1 MPESRVL
8 LNNCEVID
16 PRDIGSYL
24 KKDGF
29 KALAKARNE
38 MTPKKVIEEVKASG
52 LRGRGG
58 AGFPCGAKWELAAKS
73 KGDEKFL
80 ICNADEGEVGTFKD
94 RYILEHDPFS
104 LLEGMAIAAYA
115 IGAKKAFIYMR
126 GEYRFLLDL
135 LVNAIEQMKEKGFLK
150 TLDIGIRLGAG
161 SYICGEESALLN
173 SIEGRRGEARF
184 RPPYPPTQ
192 GLWGKPTIINNVE
205 TLMNIPRI
213 VLKGAGWFSKM
224 GTEQSKG
231 TKVFSVSGDVER
243 PGVYELVLGST
254 LRELMDLAGA
264 GNIKLAQVGG
274 ATGGIVPYSML
285 STSLSYETVLGSGA
299 ITVLDQSRDVID
311 FVYRTIEFL
320 SEESC
325 GKCAPCREGTE
336 VMIEILG
343 RLTKGEGVQED
354 MQVLE
359 ELSNVMMAS
368 SLCGLGQ
375 SAPVP
380 MLDTLKYFRNEYETR
395 VGQSMFL
402 RTLRTVRA

>member
-1 MPESRVL
+1 M
-8 LNNCEVID
+8 
-16 PRDIGSYL
+16 
-24 KKDGF
+24 
-29 KALAKARNE
+29 
-38 MTPKKVIEEVKASG
+38 
-52 LRGRGG
+52 
-58 AGFPCGAKWELAAKS
+58 AAKS

-104 LLEGMAIAAYA
+104 LLEGIAIAAYA
-115 IGAKKAFIYMR
+115 IGAKKAFIYLR

-135 LVNAIEQMKEKGFLK
+135 LVNAIEQTKEKGYLK
-150 TLDIGIRLGAG
+150 PLEIQIRMGAG
-161 SYICGEESALLN
+161 SYICGEESALMN

-224 GTEQSKG
+224 GTERSKG

-264 GNIKLAQVGG
+264 GNVKLVQVGG

-285 STSLSYETVLGSGA
+285 STPLSYETVLGSGA
-299 ITVLDQSRDVID
+299 ITVL
-311 FVYRTIEFL
+311 
-320 SEESC
+320 ESKPGC
-325 GKCAPCREGTE
+325 
-336 VMIEILG
+336 
-343 RLTKGEGVQED
+343 D
-354 MQVLE
+354 
-359 ELSNVMMAS
+359 
-368 SLCGLGQ
+368 
-375 SAPVP
+375 
-380 MLDTLKYFRNEYETR
+380 
-395 VGQSMFL
+395 
-402 RTLRTVRA
+402 

>member
-8 LNNCEVID
+8 LKNCGVID
-16 PRDIGSYL
+16 PKDLGSYE
-24 KKDGF
+24 KKEGF

-38 MTPKKVIEEVKASG
+38 MTAKKVIEEVKASG

-94 RYILEHDPFS
+94 RYMLEHDPFS
-104 LLEGMAIAAYA
+104 VLEGMAIAAYA
-115 IGAKKAFIYMR
+115 IGARKAFIYMR
-126 GEYRFLLDL
+126 GEYRFLLDRL
-135 LVNAIEQMKEKGFLK
+135 ASAIKQVKEKGYLK
-150 TLDIGIRLGAG
+150 TLDVEICLGAG
-161 SYICGEESALLN
+161 SYICGEESALMN

-184 RPPYPPTQ
+184 RPPYPPAQ

-213 VLKGAGWFSKM
+213 VLKGAGWYSKM
-224 GTEQSKG
+224 GTEKSKG

-254 LRELMDLAGA
+254 LKELMDLAGA
-264 GNIKLAQVGG
+264 GDIKLVQVGG

-285 STSLSYETVLGSGA
+285 STPLSYETVLGSGA

-311 FVYRTIEFL
+311 FVHRTVAFL

-336 VMIEILG
+336 VMMEIFG
-343 RLTKGEGVQED
+343 RLAKGEGMQED
-354 MQVLE
+354 MEVLE
-359 ELSNVMMAS
+359 ELSNVMMAT

-375 SAPVP
+375 SAPIPV
-380 MLDTLKYFRNEYETR
+380 LDTLKYFRNEYETR
-395 VGQSMFL
+395 IGQSMFL
-402 RTLRTVRA
+402 RTLRTVRV

>member
-8 LNNCEVID
+8 LRNCEVID

-104 LLEGMAIAAYA
+104 VLEGVGIAAYA

-126 GEYRFLLDL
+126 GEYGFLLDL
-135 LVNAIEQMKEKGFLK
+135 VVNAIEQTKEKGYLK
-150 TLDIGIRLGAG
+150 TVDIQIRLGAG
-161 SYICGEESALLN
+161 SYICGEESALMN

-224 GTEQSKG
+224 GTERSKG
-231 TKVFSVSGDVER
+231 TKVFSVSGDVGR
-243 PGVYELVLGST
+243 PGVYELVLGSP
-254 LRELMDLAGA
+254 LRELMDLSGA
-264 GNIKLAQVGG
+264 GNVKLVQVGG

-285 STSLSYETVLGSGA
+285 STPLSYETVLGSGA

-311 FVYRTIEFL
+311 FVHRTMEFL

-336 VMIEILG
+336 VMMEIFG
-343 RLTKGEGVQED
+343 RLARGEGVQGD
-354 MQVLE
+354 LQVLE
-359 ELSNVMMAS
+359 ELSNVMVAT

-380 MLDTLKYFRNEYETR
+380 VLDTLKYFRNDYETR

>member
-1 MPESRVL
+1 MPECRVL
-8 LNNCEVID
+8 LKNCEVID
-16 PRDIGSYL
+16 PKDIGSYL
-24 KKDGF
+24 KKGGF
-29 KALAKARNE
+29 KALVKARNE
-38 MTPKKVIEEVKASG
+38 MTPKKIIQEVKASG

-73 KGDEKFL
+73 KGDEKYL
-80 ICNADEGEVGTFKD
+80 ICNADEGEVGTYKD

-104 LLEGMAIAAYA
+104 LIEGMAIASYA

-126 GEYRFLLDL
+126 GEYRFLFDHLI
-135 LVNAIEQMKEKGFLK
+135 NAIERTKEKGFLK
-150 TLDIGIRLGAG
+150 TLDIQILMGAG
-161 SYICGEESALLN
+161 SYVCGEESALMN

-184 RPPYPPTQ
+184 RPPYPPTR
-192 GLWGKPTIINNVE
+192 GLWEKPTIINNVE
-205 TLMNIPRI
+205 TLMNIPQI
-213 VLKGAGWFSKM
+213 VGKGAEWFRNM
-224 GTEQSKG
+224 GTERSKG

-243 PGVYELVLGST
+243 PGVYEFVLGST

-264 GNIKLAQVGG
+264 GDIKLVQVGG

-285 STSLSYETVLGSGA
+285 NTPLSYETVLGSGA

-311 FVYRTIEFL
+311 FVSRTVEFL
-320 SEESC
+320 AEESC

-336 VMIEILG
+336 VMMEIFG

-359 ELSNVMMAS
+359 ELSAVMMAS

-380 MLDTLKYFRNEYETR
+380 VLDTLKYFRNEYETR
-395 VGQSMFL
+395 INQSIFL
-402 RTLRTVRA
+402 RTLRTVRV

>member
-8 LNNCEVID
+8 LKNCEVID

-104 LLEGMAIAAYA
+104 VLEGMAIAAYA
-115 IGAKKAFIYMR
+115 VGAKKAFIYMR

-135 LVNAIEQMKEKGFLK
+135 LVNAIEQTKAQGYLK
-150 TLDIGIRLGAG
+150 KLDIEIRLGAG
-161 SYICGEESALLN
+161 SYICGEESALMN
-173 SIEGRRGEARF
+173 SIEGMRGEARF

-224 GTEQSKG
+224 GTERSKG

-254 LRELMDLAGA
+254 LRELMDLSGA
-264 GNIKLAQVGG
+264 GDVKLVQVGG

-285 STSLSYETVLGSGA
+285 STPLSYETVLGSGA
-299 ITVLDQSRDVID
+299 ITVLNQSRDVID
-311 FVYRTIEFL
+311 FVYRTMEFL

-336 VMIEILG
+336 VMMEIFG
-343 RLTKGEGVQED
+343 RLARGEGMQED

-359 ELSNVMMAS
+359 ELSKVMMAS

-380 MLDTLKYFRNEYETR
+380 VLDTLKYFRNEYETR